1 MFKNIL
7 AFAAVLLVAGLASAQ
22 AQIGQGLPSQGPPG
36 YYVSLKTSNSVA
48 TYQIGNAF
56 PMSLIGFTHSG
67 GAFSGTLYACDTST
81 TITPFTGCELITQ
94 LNAGTGDIAATVV
107 QTAKR
112 YFILNIIAAETLSPG
127 SLLVIKGTN
136 DQVAE
141 IDTGKVAI

>member
-1 MFKNIL
+1 MRLFVFIL
-7 AFAAVLLVAGLASAQ
+7 ALLVASVASGN
-22 AQIGQGLPSQGPPG
+22 AQIGQGLPSQGSPG
-36 YYVSLKTSNSVA
+36 YYVSLKTSNSIA

-67 GAFSGTLYACDTST
+67 GAFSGTLYACDTSS

-112 YFILNIIAAETLSPG
+112 YFILNVIAAETLSPG

-141 IDTGKVAI
+141 IDTGKVVL